1 MQCGIGANDNNI
13 GIGINIAIGAIVVP
27 FVHKVRLSP
36 NLASGAVLRRSNAN
50 EMNMHYVMPAKRVA
64 RLGAAICG
72 RGSGAVQLLFSR
84 KRLVIRNIDALNLGL
99 PFDCAAR
106 RCARFGL
113 VSCIVFPFAVVAV
126 LPVIGTRWASLL
138 QAILSV

>member
-1 MQCGIGANDNNI
+1 VFGIAHEKAQRKGWAFPIGA
-13 GIGINIAIGAIVVP
+13 G
-27 FVHKVRLSP
+27 R
-36 NLASGAVLRRSNAN
+36 AV
-50 EMNMHYVMPAKRVA
+50 YVMPAKRVA

-99 PFDCAAR
+99 PFDFAAR
-106 RCARFGL
+106 RWARFGL

>member
-1 MQCGIGANDNNI
+1 LFVFGIAHEKAQREGW
-13 GIGINIAIGAIVVP
+13 AIWFGMC
-27 FVHKVRLSP
+27 R
-36 NLASGAVLRRSNAN
+36 AV
-50 EMNMHYVMPAKRVA
+50 YVMPENLVA

-72 RGSGAVQLLFSR
+72 RGNSLRNFNSTCSIVSLEP
-84 KRLVIRNIDALNLGL
+84 KRGFVHLGW

-126 LPVIGTRWASLL
+126 LPVIEPRCAALL

>member
-1 MQCGIGANDNNI
+1 VFGIAHEKAQREGW
-13 GIGINIAIGAIVVP
+13 AIWFGMC
-27 FVHKVRLSP
+27 R
-36 NLASGAVLRRSNAN
+36 AV
-50 EMNMHYVMPAKRVA
+50 YVMPENLVA

-72 RGSGAVQLLFSR
+72 RGSSAVQLLFSR

-99 PFDCAAR
+99 PFDFAAR
-106 RCARFGL
+106 RWARFGL